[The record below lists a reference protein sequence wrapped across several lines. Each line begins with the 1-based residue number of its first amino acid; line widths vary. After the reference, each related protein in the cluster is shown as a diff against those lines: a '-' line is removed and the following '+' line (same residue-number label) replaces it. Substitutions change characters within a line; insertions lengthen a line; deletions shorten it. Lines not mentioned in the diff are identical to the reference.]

1 MANPDTFR
9 VERSTVIAATPET
22 VFPFIDDFHQWAL
35 WSPWEKIDA
44 DLAKTYSGPDQG
56 KGAVYEWTGKKTGA
70 GRMEITRS
78 SPNSEILIDLQFLK
92 PFKAQNVA
100 HFTLAP
106 DAGGTAVTWSM
117 TGTQNFMMKLMG
129 LVFNMDKTVGKD
141 FATGLASLKA
151 VSEAKTA
158 AP

>member
-9 VERSTVIAATPET
+9 VERSTVIAAPPET

-56 KGAVYEWTGKKTGA
+56 QGAVYEWTGKKTGA

-106 DAGGTAVTWSM
+106 DAGGVTVTWSM

-141 FATGLASLKA
+141 FETGLASLKA
-151 VSEAKTA
+151 VSEAKTPA
-158 AP
+158 A